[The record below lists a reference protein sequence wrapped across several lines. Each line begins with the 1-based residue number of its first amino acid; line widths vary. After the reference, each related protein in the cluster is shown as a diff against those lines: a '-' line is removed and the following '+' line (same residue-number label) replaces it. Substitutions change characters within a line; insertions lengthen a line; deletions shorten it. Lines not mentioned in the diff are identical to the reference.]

1 MDTLDVVEYLF
12 HLKLKYHSIHYEP
25 ITINVNLFEVKRIY
39 KALQQDQKEDKSNSK
54 KINVVSLVRKL
65 KEMEIKLP
73 ESEDSI

>member
-12 HLKLKYHSIHYEP
+12 HLKLKYHNIHYEP

-73 ESEDSI
+73 ESKDSI